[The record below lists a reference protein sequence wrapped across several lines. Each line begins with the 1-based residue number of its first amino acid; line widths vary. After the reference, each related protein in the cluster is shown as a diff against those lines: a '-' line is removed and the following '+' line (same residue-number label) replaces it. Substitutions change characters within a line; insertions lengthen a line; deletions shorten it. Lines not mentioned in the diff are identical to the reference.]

1 MADEHSASGPSQP
14 ATPTE
19 TPSPTPTETVSPPGN
34 GADGVHTW
42 RMTPENAVQPAVDGA
57 APKPLPVQPK
67 AEKPEAP
74 PPESKDVFREVAETI
89 VFVVVLVLL
98 LKTFVAEAFVIPTG
112 SMATTLWGY
121 QKYITCPYCRYE
133 FPVNCSSQV
142 DPQSERRRED
152 VTGCECPNCRIDID
166 FATHRIPIDDWHS
179 GDRVLVFKSLYDTPI
194 GSPHRHDVVVFK
206 YPVEPQKNHVA
217 MNYIKRLIGLP
228 GETIAIAQGNLFVHY
243 QPRQV
248 PEPEGKRYW
257 GSPYGGGFPWRGD
270 SDELHK
276 AHGEAE
282 KLFQQGQFQ
291 IIRKT
296 PDLIPALRRIVFDND
311 FQPADTTLYPPRWV
325 AANNWKGDGIH
336 PRRFSQAQPPAALE
350 WLRYR
355 HQLTGGGQPQLI
367 TDFMG
372 YNSAKG
378 DMTRGNSDLHWVGDL
393 ILECEAQVDQANA
406 DGELRLELSK
416 GFDRFQARFNLQ
428 SGECSL
434 VRINDSGEQVLPL
447 KLGEPTAEAAKRA
460 TAVKGAGKFQLRFAN
475 VDEQLILWVNEE
487 LIFGNGVP
495 YAAAAKQGPTAN
507 DLQPVSVGVKGAV
520 VHVGALK
527 LWRDT
532 YYTTYS
538 PGVSKGGD
546 VTLSGELLTD
556 PLKWDAQE
564 ELRKPTPMLMYVH
577 PGHYLCLGDNSPASA
592 DSRSWGL
599 VPERLMLGRALVVY
613 FPFYCPYPPL
623 NSPTNRTGV
632 IK

>member
-1 MADEHSASGPSQP
+1 MADEHIASGPSQP
-14 ATPTE
+14 SAPTE
-19 TPSPTPTETVSPPGN
+19 TASPGPTEITTPGV
-34 GADGVHTW
+34 GADGVQNGHIAPAPLAPVGAPV
-42 RMTPENAVQPAVDGA
+42 TPPRAELPRTDKTDGA
-57 APKPLPVQPK
+57 
-67 AEKPEAP
+67 

-121 QKYITCPYCRYE
+121 QKYITCPYCRFA

-142 DPQSERRRED
+142 DPQSDRPRSI
-152 VTGCECPNCRIDID
+152 VTGCECPNCRISID
-166 FATHRIPIDDWHS
+166 FAAHGIPIDDWHS

-194 GSPHRHDVVVFK
+194 GTPTRHDVVVFK

-228 GETIAIAQGNLFVHY
+228 GETIAIAQGQLYVHNK
-243 QPRQV
+243 PRQV

-257 GSPYGGGFPWRGD
+257 DSPYAGGFPWRGS

-276 AHGEAE
+276 AHADAE
-282 KLFQQGQFQ
+282 KLFQQGEFQ
-291 IIRKT
+291 IIRKS
-296 PDLIPALRRIVFDND
+296 PALIPALQRIVFDND
-311 FQPADTTLYPPRWV
+311 FQPNDTTLYPPRWIV
-325 AANNWKGDGIH
+325 SGQWQGDGIH

-372 YNSAKG
+372 YNTG
-378 DMTRGNSDLHWVGDL
+378 DTSSSSNGRYWVGDL
-393 ILECEAQVDQANA
+393 ILECEAEIDQAAA

-428 SGECSL
+428 SGQCTL
-434 VRINDSGEQVLPL
+434 VRVNEQGEQPLPL
-447 KLGEPTAEAAKRA
+447 KLEPQSPPAAA
-460 TAVKGAGKFQLRFAN
+460 PTAVKGTGKFQLRFAN
-475 VDEQLILWVNEE
+475 VDEQLLVWVNDE
-487 LIFGNGVP
+487 LVFGNGVP
-495 YAAAAKQGPTAN
+495 YAAAPKQGPTAN
-507 DLQPVSVGVKGAV
+507 DLQPASVGAKGASL
-520 VHVGALK
+520 HVGGLR

-532 YYTTYS
+532 YYTTYN
-538 PGVSKGGD
+538 PGVSKHDGGD
-546 VTLSGELLTD
+546 VSLSGDWLTD
-556 PLKWDAQE
+556 PTKWDGKD
-564 ELRKPTPMLMYVH
+564 ELRKPTPMIMYVH

-613 FPFYCPYPPL
+613 FPFYFPYPPL

-632 IK
+632 IR